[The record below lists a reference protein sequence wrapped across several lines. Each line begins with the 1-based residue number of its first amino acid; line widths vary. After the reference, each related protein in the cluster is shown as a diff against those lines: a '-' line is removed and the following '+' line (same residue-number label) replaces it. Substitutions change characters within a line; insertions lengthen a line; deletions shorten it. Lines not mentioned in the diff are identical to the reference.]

1 MYMKFINFPL
11 FIASLSIG
19 LFVAYISTP
28 AVQVIYVYPNPDNE
42 DKVSFIDKANNCF
55 HFTSTE
61 VKCPNDI
68 SKIRSYGIQ

>member
-42 DKVSFIDKANNCF
+42 DKVSFLDFI
-55 HFTSTE
+55 STNISSPE
-61 VKCPNDI
+61 VNRI
-68 SKIRSYGIQ
+68 NL